1 MQREKQAAQFMT
13 RRSALGLSAATMV
26 ASGIV
31 SPGSAALAGSAST
44 GAHGGGVI
52 DTNPRIQ
59 VETVDG
65 TLRGFARAGIHIFK
79 GVPYGATTEWAR
91 RFLPAQPP
99 AKWTGVRTAF
109 GYGPVC
115 PHPRREGWGVDETQF
130 IYDWDDGYESEDCLR
145 LNIWTPS
152 IQSGGKRPV
161 MVWLHGG
168 GYTAGSSQELPAYDG
183 ENLARRGDVVLVSV
197 NHRLGPLGFVDLSAI
212 GGSQFAT
219 SGNVGMLDLVM
230 ALEWVRDNIA
240 QFGGDPA
247 NVMIFGQSG
256 GGGKVSTLMA
266 MPSAVGLFHRAAV
279 QSGSF
284 ASGVTPVEA
293 QRLAG
298 ALMTQLGLRPNDV
311 AGLQAV
317 ASARLIEAGALA
329 IRTISGDAPRPG
341 TGPLRSLPRVGWQP
355 VYDGKVVLADAW
367 KEAAPEISK
376 SVPLLVG
383 STREEFINPSLT
395 LTEPELKERLQRAYP
410 DNAERLHTLLR
421 TALPEEPPA
430 KLFAVANAMGLRNRA
445 IEQAR
450 MKAAQRGAPAFLYWF
465 TFQPPVLEGRP
476 GAFHCSDLAF
486 CFDNTKRCEQATGDT
501 QEARRLAAAMSQA
514 WINFARSGH
523 PNGARSDWPP
533 FDEHSIPT
541 MVFDR
546 RPHVESDPLKEVRNL
561 VLQSST

>member
-1 MQREKQAAQFMT
+1 MQREKQAMQSMT

-26 ASGIV
+26 TSGIV
-31 SPGSAALAGSAST
+31 PGSGPVAASAST
-44 GAHGGGVI
+44 GLHGVSVI

-59 VETVDG
+59 VETMDG
-65 TLRGFARAGIHIFK
+65 TYRGFARAGIYIFK
-79 GVPYGATTEWAR
+79 GVSYGATTEWAR
-91 RFLPAQPP
+91 RFMPAQPP

-115 PHPRREGWGVDETQF
+115 PHPHRDGWGVDETQF

-145 LNIWTPS
+145 LNLWTPS

-197 NHRLGPLGFVDLSAI
+197 NHRLGPLGFLDLSTI
-212 GGSQFAT
+212 GGAQFAT
-219 SGNVGMLDLVM
+219 SGNVGMLDLVR
-230 ALEWVRDNIA
+230 ALEWVRDNIS
-240 QFGGDPA
+240 QFGGDPG

-298 ALMTQLGLRPNDV
+298 ALMAQLGLRPNDV

-317 ASARLIEAGALA
+317 ASARLIEAGSLA
-329 IRTISGDAPRPG
+329 IRTIAGDAPRPG
-341 TGPLRSLPRVGWQP
+341 TGPIRSLPRVGWQP
-355 VYDGKVVLADAW
+355 IYDGKVVLADAW
-367 KEAAPEISK
+367 KDAAPEISRN
-376 SVPLLVG
+376 VPLLVG

-395 LTEPELKERLQRAYP
+395 LTEPELKDRLQRAFAGH
-410 DNAERLHTLLR
+410 AERIHALLR
-421 TALPEEPPA
+421 GALPDESPA

-445 IEQAR
+445 IDQAR

-465 TFQPPVLEGRP
+465 TFQPSVLEGRP

-486 CFDNTKRCEQATGDT
+486 CFDNTKRCDQATGDT
-501 QEARRLAAAMSQA
+501 QDARRLAATMSQA
-514 WINFARSGH
+514 WIDFARSGN
-523 PNGARSDWPP
+523 PGSSRLVWPP
-533 FDEHSIPT
+533 FDDESIPT
-541 MVFDR
+541 LVFDR
-546 RPHVESDPLKEVRNL
+546 RARVERDPLTEVRNL
-561 VLQSST
+561 VLQASS